1 MNEESA
7 KSFQDSLFK
16 ALNLFNNHEW
26 YEAHDAFEEIWNS
39 VDGDERQV
47 IQGILQV
54 SVSQF
59 HLSKGN
65 LNGATIL
72 LGEGLGRIK
81 TRTKINLGIDLLMY
95 TSGTSSFRDKVFK
108 REVTLNHQYPFDLGV
123 IWSDPPRKMICLEPW
138 TSPRNSFVDGFR
150 NIMIP
155 SKDSISLNAS
165 IQIKSLK

>member
-1 MNEESA
+1 MNQEST
-7 KSFQDSLFK
+7 KNFKDSILY
-16 ALNLFNNHEW
+16 ALNLFNSHQW

-39 VDGDERQV
+39 VDGEERQV

-81 TRTKINLGIDLLMY
+81 TRTKVNLGIDLE
-95 TSGTSSFRDKVFK
+95 SF
-108 REVTLNHQYPFDLGV
+108 
-123 IWSDPPRKMICLEPW
+123 C
-138 TSPRNSFVDGFR
+138 
-150 NIMIP
+150 
-155 SKDSISLNAS
+155 
-165 IQIKSLK
+165 KSLENLLRKLQYKETLDEKDKPFLKHL

>member
-1 MNEESA
+1 MNEEIT
-7 KSFQDSLFK
+7 KNLKDSLSI
-16 ALNLFNNHEW
+16 ALNHFNNHEW

-81 TRTKINLGIDLLMY
+81 NRTNINLGIDLE
-95 TSGTSSFRDKVFK
+95 SFSLCLEDLLRKLQYK
-108 REVTLNHQYPFDLGV
+108 ETLNENDKPF
-123 IWSDPPRKMICLEPW
+123 
-138 TSPRNSFVDGFR
+138 
-150 NIMIP
+150 
-155 SKDSISLNAS
+155 
-165 IQIKSLK
+165 LKLLL

>member
-1 MNEESA
+1 MNEEVT
-7 KSFQDSLFK
+7 KSFQDSLFS

-47 IQGILQV
+47 IQGMLQV

-65 LNGATIL
+65 YNGATIL

-81 TRTKINLGIDLLMY
+81 MRTNINLGIDLE
-95 TSGTSSFRDKVFK
+95 SFC
-108 REVTLNHQYPFDLGV
+108 L
-123 IWSDPPRKMICLEPW
+123 CLE
-138 TSPRNSFVDGFR
+138 NLL
-150 NIMIP
+150 
-155 SKDSISLNAS
+155 SKLQTEEALSEND
-165 IQIKSLK
+165 KPFLKTL

>member
-1 MNEESA
+1 MTEENL
-7 KSFQDSLFK
+7 KSFQDSLIT

-26 YEAHDAFEEIWNS
+26 YDAHDAFEEIWYS

-81 TRTKINLGIDLLMY
+81 PRTKINLGIDLE
-95 TSGTSSFRDKVFK
+95 SFCRCLEHLLRKLQYK
-108 REVTLNHQYPFDLGV
+108 ETLNEKDKPFLT
-123 IWSDPPRKMICLEPW
+123 PL
-138 TSPRNSFVDGFR
+138 
-150 NIMIP
+150 
-155 SKDSISLNAS
+155 
-165 IQIKSLK
+165 

>member
-1 MNEESA
+1 MNEVST
-7 KSFQDSLFK
+7 KNFRDSFLI
-16 ALNLFNNHEW
+16 ALNLFNNHDW

-81 TRTKINLGIDLLMY
+81 TRTKINLGIDLE
-95 TSGTSSFRDKVFK
+95 SFCR
-108 REVTLNHQYPFDLGV
+108 
-123 IWSDPPRKMICLEPW
+123 CLENLL
-138 TSPRNSFVDGFR
+138 RKLQYNE
-150 NIMIP
+150 I
-155 SKDSISLNAS
+155 LNEND
-165 IQIKSLK
+165 KPYLKTL

>member
-1 MNEESA
+1 MNKEST
-7 KSFQDSLFK
+7 KNFKDSLFT
-16 ALNLFNNHEW
+16 ALILFNNHKW
-26 YEAHDAFEEIWNS
+26 YEAHDAFEEIWNT

-81 TRTKINLGIDLLMY
+81 TRTKINLGIDLE
-95 TSGTSSFRDKVFK
+95 SFCK
-108 REVTLNHQYPFDLGV
+108 
-123 IWSDPPRKMICLEPW
+123 CLE
-138 TSPRNSFVDGFR
+138 D
-150 NIMIP
+150 
-155 SKDSISLNAS
+155 
-165 IQIKSLK
+165 

>member
-1 MNEESA
+1 MNKETT
-7 KSFQDSLFK
+7 KSSKDSFFN
-16 ALNLFNNHEW
+16 ALDLFNNQKW
-26 YEAHDAFEEIWNS
+26 YEAHDAFEEIWNY

-81 TRTKINLGIDLLMY
+81 TRTKINLGIDLE
-95 TSGTSSFRDKVFK
+95 SFCR
-108 REVTLNHQYPFDLGV
+108 
-123 IWSDPPRKMICLEPW
+123 CLE
-138 TSPRNSFVDGFR
+138 N
-150 NIMIP
+150 
-155 SKDSISLNAS
+155 LL
-165 IQIKSLK
+165 IKLQHNQTLGENDKPFLKYL

>member
-1 MNEESA
+1 MNE
-7 KSFQDSLFK
+7 KSTKSLEDSLFI

-26 YEAHDAFEEIWNS
+26 YEAHDACEEIWYS

-59 HLSKGN
+59 HLTKGN

-81 TRTKINLGIDLLMY
+81 TRTKINLGIDLD
-95 TSGTSSFRDKVFK
+95 SFCR
-108 REVTLNHQYPFDLGV
+108 
-123 IWSDPPRKMICLEPW
+123 CLE
-138 TSPRNSFVDGFR
+138 DLL
-150 NIMIP
+150 
-155 SKDSISLNAS
+155 KKLQYKEALNES
-165 IQIKSLK
+165 DKPFLKPL

>member
-1 MNEESA
+1 MNEESTN
-7 KSFQDSLFK
+7 SFKDSLFK

-39 VDGDERQV
+39 VYGDERQV

-81 TRTKINLGIDLLMY
+81 TRTKINLGIDLE
-95 TSGTSSFRDKVFK
+95 SFC
-108 REVTLNHQYPFDLGV
+108 Q
-123 IWSDPPRKMICLEPW
+123 CLE
-138 TSPRNSFVDGFR
+138 D
-150 NIMIP
+150 
-155 SKDSISLNAS
+155 
-165 IQIKSLK
+165 

>member
-1 MNEESA
+1 MNEEST
-7 KSFQDSLFK
+7 KNFKDSIFI
-16 ALNLFNNHEW
+16 ALNLFNNQEW

-39 VDGDERQV
+39 VDGDERQI

-81 TRTKINLGIDLLMY
+81 TRTKINLGIDLV
-95 TSGTSSFRDKVFK
+95 SFCR
-108 REVTLNHQYPFDLGV
+108 
-123 IWSDPPRKMICLEPW
+123 CLE
-138 TSPRNSFVDGFR
+138 NLL
-150 NIMIP
+150 
-155 SKDSISLNAS
+155 SKLQCNET
-165 IQIKSLK
+165 LKDNDKPFLKTL

>member
-1 MNEESA
+1 MNQAST
-7 KSFQDSLFK
+7 KSFKDPLLA
-16 ALNLFNNHEW
+16 ALNLFNNHQW
-26 YEAHDAFEEIWNS
+26 YEAHDAFEEIWNN

-81 TRTKINLGIDLLMY
+81 NRTNINLGIDLE
-95 TSGTSSFRDKVFK
+95 SFC
-108 REVTLNHQYPFDLGV
+108 E
-123 IWSDPPRKMICLEPW
+123 CLE
-138 TSPRNSFVDGFR
+138 DLLKKLQYKK
-150 NIMIP
+150 I
-155 SKDSISLNAS
+155 LNEDD
-165 IQIKSLK
+165 KPFLKLLP

>member
-1 MNEESA
+1 MNEEST
-7 KSFQDSLFK
+7 KRFKDSFFI

-26 YEAHDAFEEIWNS
+26 YDAHDAFEEIWNS

-81 TRTKINLGIDLLMY
+81 TRTQINLGIDLD
-95 TSGTSSFRDKVFK
+95 SFCRCLENLLRKLQYN
-108 REVTLNHQYPFDLGV
+108 ETLNDTDKPF
-123 IWSDPPRKMICLEPW
+123 
-138 TSPRNSFVDGFR
+138 
-150 NIMIP
+150 
-155 SKDSISLNAS
+155 
-165 IQIKSLK
+165 LKYL

>member
-1 MNEESA
+1 MNEESTN
-7 KSFQDSLFK
+7 SFQESFFT
-16 ALNLFNNHEW
+16 ALNFFNKHEW

-81 TRTKINLGIDLLMY
+81 TRTKINLGVDLELFCLCLENLLRKLQY
-95 TSGTSSFRDKVFK
+95 N
-108 REVTLNHQYPFDLGV
+108 ETLNEKDRPF
-123 IWSDPPRKMICLEPW
+123 
-138 TSPRNSFVDGFR
+138 
-150 NIMIP
+150 
-155 SKDSISLNAS
+155 
-165 IQIKSLK
+165 LKPL

>member
-1 MNEESA
+1 MEEES
-7 KSFQDSLFK
+7 KKKFYDSLNI
-16 ALNLFNNHEW
+16 ALNLFNNKKW
-26 YEAHDAFEEIWNS
+26 YESHDAFEDIWNT

-81 TRTKINLGIDLLMY
+81 TRTYINLGIDLK
-95 TSGTSSFRDKVFK
+95 SFCKCLEDLLRKLQYK
-108 REVTLNHQYPFDLGV
+108 ETLNENDMPF
-123 IWSDPPRKMICLEPW
+123 
-138 TSPRNSFVDGFR
+138 
-150 NIMIP
+150 
-155 SKDSISLNAS
+155 
-165 IQIKSLK
+165 LKHI

>member
-1 MNEESA
+1 MNEEST
-7 KSFQDSLFK
+7 KSFKDAFFI
-16 ALNLFNNHEW
+16 ALNLFNDHKW

-81 TRTKINLGIDLLMY
+81 TRTKINVGVDLDSFCRCLENLLM
-95 TSGTSSFRDKVFK
+95 KLQCN
-108 REVTLNHQYPFDLGV
+108 ETLNENDKPFLR
-123 IWSDPPRKMICLEPW
+123 PL
-138 TSPRNSFVDGFR
+138 
-150 NIMIP
+150 
-155 SKDSISLNAS
+155 
-165 IQIKSLK
+165 